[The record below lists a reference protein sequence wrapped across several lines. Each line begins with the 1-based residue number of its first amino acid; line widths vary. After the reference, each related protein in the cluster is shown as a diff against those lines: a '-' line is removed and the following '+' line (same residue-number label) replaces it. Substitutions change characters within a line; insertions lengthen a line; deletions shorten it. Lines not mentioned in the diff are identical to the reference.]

1 MNNKT
6 IASLTIAVLMGAG
19 IGYAS
24 ENRASSEP
32 AGLSYA
38 AIASASALSL
48 LAFSAPTPAPEAVVV
63 ETELAPA
70 AVNPLTGLDLV
81 PAAETTTFAPA
92 TLKYNSLGSME
103 YGQRYL
109 IRDLRTSATGDALF
123 TANLL
128 TSVALNVA
136 DYFSTSACLKHPG
149 LQEANP
155 LMKPFTKSPIAFAAA
170 KIGITALSYVAMKS
184 LYKKSKPLAWVV
196 ATASNLFLSYVVSSN
211 IRLNKMAR

>member
-6 IASLTIAVLMGAG
+6 IASLTIAVLMSSG
-19 IGYAS
+19 IGFAS
-24 ENRASSEP
+24 ESNASSEP

-48 LAFSAPTPAPEAVVV
+48 LAFSAPSPAPEAVVV

-70 AVNPLTGLDLV
+70 DVNPLAGLDLV
-81 PAAETTTFAPA
+81 PAAETTSFAPA
-92 TLKYNSLGSME
+92 TLKYNSLASME

-109 IRDLRTSATGDALF
+109 IRDFRASATGDSLF

-136 DYFSTSACLKHPG
+136 DYFSTSACLKHAG
-149 LQEANP
+149 LQEGNP
-155 LMKPFTKSPIAFAAA
+155 IMKPFVKSPIAFAAA

-184 LYKKSKPLAWVV
+184 LYKKSKPMAWILT
-196 ATASNLFLSYVVSSN
+196 TASNLFLSYVVSN
-211 IRLNKMAR
+211 NMRLHRMAR